1 MEMLTHIKNDG
12 MTPNLRTFNN
22 ALTTIASFGIDQNSV
37 VFTLNILK
45 EMEFLKIGMCYYISN
60 QLIHFLLVKYIN
72 AMFLLE
78 PSLATWNSVL
88 EIFYP
93 EKNVGGNTNILPQI
107 IDQVE
112 KADMSKEGLVWRDVN
127 DGYFF
132 KNAMDKCLNYGKN
145 ASHVHRLHAI
155 LMRNNNIK
163 FLNSENLLNLYL

>member
-1 MEMLTHIKNDG
+1 MCWLNGGSK
-12 MTPNLRTFNN
+12 
-22 ALTTIASFGIDQNSV
+22 ID
-37 VFTLNILK
+37 K
-45 EMEFLKIGMCYYISN
+45 
-60 QLIHFLLVKYIN
+60 LI
-72 AMFLLE
+72 LE

-88 EIFYP
+88 DIFYP

-112 KADMSKEGLVWRDVN
+112 KADLSKEGLVWKDIN

-145 ASHVHRLHAI
+145 ASYVHRLHDI

-163 FLNSENLLNLYL
+163 FLNNEVLSNLYL